1 MRPSDDTELH
11 QLFYISR
18 SLAGPED
25 VERILAVARRENA
38 RRGVTGALLY
48 SGGCFA
54 QLLEGSPAALGETMA
69 AIERDP
75 RHAGLQRL
83 HEGAIPARR
92 CGRWAMAFLGAP
104 GADDLIEQLLRDP
117 GPMSQ
122 ARAQRL
128 LDQLLQAA
136 DLETAQKLQ

>member
-1 MRPSDDTELH
+1 
-11 QLFYISR
+11 
-18 SLAGPED
+18 
-25 VERILAVARRENA
+25 
-38 RRGVTGALLY
+38 
-48 SGGCFA
+48 
-54 QLLEGSPAALGETMA
+54 
-69 AIERDP
+69 
-75 RHAGLQRL
+75 
-83 HEGAIPARR
+83 
-92 CGRWAMAFLGAP
+92 MAFLGAP